1 MSMFMPTSPRGR
13 DIDYLDGNPDD
24 VVTRG
29 SDLASLAESMA
40 SSADLLDRLAT
51 DGTDMEG
58 DAIDKLRELSE
69 EVYSELR
76 RAANLYQAVAPH
88 ISAYGG
94 QLETSQPRIRTL
106 VDELTEL
113 WTAYQQ
119 AQQAADQAESA
130 RPAYPTG
137 EDADDPVLR
146 EQAEDAYESDR
157 ASAATSAARARGD
170 WDDRAADFDAEYDTW
185 YGAFSAAA
193 SGIREDTSTA
203 IEDTWDDNVRG
214 FLETASAILAVAG
227 MVLAV
232 LAIVVGGPIIALIG
246 TIVAVAALV
255 VTIAQMTYG
264 DADGWDLAFAII
276 GVIPFGSILGKFSGA
291 AGESMTFAQDAA
303 RWTGRGAANVSDW
316 AAGMNAF
323 HGMSFMEGAGNFA
336 SQLFSGKTVDEW
348 SRVPGTAIG
357 AVDTLVSTAHAQY
370 TLVSDVIGWA
380 SGSNVRSIDEVLDWN
395 HRLWS

>member
-1 MSMFMPTSPRGR
+1 MSMMMPSSPRGR
-13 DIDYLDGNPDD
+13 EIDYLDGNPGD
-24 VVTRG
+24 VLARG
-29 SDLASLAESMA
+29 SELTSLAEAMA
-40 SSADLLDRLAT
+40 TSADLLDRLAT
-51 DGTDMEG
+51 DGSDMEG

-76 RAANLYQAVAPH
+76 RAANLYQAVGPH
-88 ISAYGG
+88 ISAYGS
-94 QLETSQPRIRTL
+94 QLESSQPRIRDL
-106 VDELTEL
+106 VDELEEL
-113 WTAYQQ
+113 WAAYTQ
-119 AQQAADQAESA
+119 AQQSADQVAGST
-130 RPAYPTG
+130 PSYPRG

-146 EQAEDAYESDR
+146 QQAEDAYESDR
-157 ASAATSAARARGD
+157 ASAAAAAANARGD
-170 WDDRAADFDAEYDTW
+170 WDARAADFDAEYDTW
-185 YGAFSAAA
+185 YDAFSSAAA
-193 SGIREDTSTA
+193 GIREDTSDA

-214 FLETASAILAVAG
+214 FLETASAVLAVAG

-303 RWTGRGAANVSDW
+303 RWSGRGATN
-316 AAGMNAF
+316 AGEYFAGLNAF
-323 HGMSFMEGAGNFA
+323 HGMSFVEGAGNFA
-336 SQLFSGKTVDEW
+336 SQLLSGKTIDEW

-370 TLVSDVIGWA
+370 TVVSDVVGWA
-380 SGSNVRSIDEVLDWN
+380 SGSHVSTIKDATDW
-395 HRLWS
+395 HRLFS

>member
-1 MSMFMPTSPRGR
+1 MSMFMPSSPRGR
-13 DIDYLDGNPDD
+13 EIEYLDGNPED
-24 VVTRG
+24 VVNRG
-29 SDLASLAESMA
+29 SELTSLAEAMSA
-40 SSADLLDRLAT
+40 SADLLDRLAT

-88 ISAYGG
+88 ISAYGE
-94 QLETSQPRIRTL
+94 QLEASQPRIRTL
-106 VDELTEL
+106 VDQLGEL
-113 WTAYQQ
+113 WTVYTQ
-119 AQQAADQAESA
+119 AQQAADQAEWAS
-130 RPAYPTG
+130 PSYPTG
-137 EDADDPVLR
+137 ENADDPVLR
-146 EQAEDAYESDR
+146 QQAEDAYESER
-157 ASAATSAARARGD
+157 ASAAASASSARGD
-170 WDDRAADFDAEYDTW
+170 WDAQAAEFDAEYDTW
-185 YGAFSAAA
+185 YGAFSSAA
-193 SGIREDTSTA
+193 SGIREDTSNA
-203 IEDTWDDNVRG
+203 IEDSWDDNVRG

-232 LAIVVGGPIIALIG
+232 LTIVVGGPIIALIG

-255 VTIAQMTYG
+255 VTIAQMAYG

-291 AGESMTFAQDAA
+291 AGETMTLSQDFA
-303 RWTGRGAANVSDW
+303 RWTGRGAANVGDW

-323 HGMSFMEGAGNFA
+323 HGMTFVEGAGNFA

-357 AVDTLVSTAHAQY
+357 AVDTLVSTSHAQY

-380 SGSNVRSIDEVLDWN
+380 SGSNAGSVREVLDWN